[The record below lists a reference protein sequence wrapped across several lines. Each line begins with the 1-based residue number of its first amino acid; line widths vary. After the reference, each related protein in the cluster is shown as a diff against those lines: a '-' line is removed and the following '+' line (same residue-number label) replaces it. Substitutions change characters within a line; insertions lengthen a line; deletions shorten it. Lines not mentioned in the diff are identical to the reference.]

1 MNENTANKVMGKAR
15 LACFALWGV
24 LTLMAT
30 AALIHAVPVTSHA
43 SETAATPV
51 LAE

>member
-1 MNENTANKVMGKAR
+1 MKEEQTAKKVMCGAR

-30 AALIHAVPVTSHA
+30 AALVRAVPVAPQTN
-43 SETAATPV
+43 TAATPV
-51 LAE
+51 VTE